1 MPGQFESILDKLQKK
16 LGKQTIRK
24 ASSIARP
31 KPRPNVIQMQA
42 INDYVIID
50 IIKEGPKKVGGL
62 ILTDETDESN
72 RYKKANI
79 ISVGNMVEVVKEG
92 DSIYYD
98 ALAGH
103 DIAYNDIMYKV
114 IRARDIVIVE

>member
-1 MPGQFESILDKLQKK
+1 
-16 LGKQTIRK
+16 
-24 ASSIARP
+24 
-31 KPRPNVIQMQA
+31 MQA
-42 INDYVIID
+42 INDYVIVD

-79 ISVGNMVEVVKEG
+79 VSVGNMVEVVKEG
-92 DSIYYD
+92 DVIYYD
-98 ALAGH
+98 KHAGH
-103 DIAYNDIMYKV
+103 DIGYNDNMYRV